1 MGSLGYG
8 AHCNV
13 NHGSDNEDSRFH
25 SENMWLSLLLG
36 YLGQWDCVQIM
47 N

>member
-8 AHCNV
+8 AHCND
-13 NHGSDNEDSRFH
+13 NHGSDNEDSRSH

-36 YLGQWDCVQIM
+36 YIGHWDFAQTM
-47 N
+47 K